1 MRKANQ
7 RGYSSI
13 EIVLVLVIVGLIAF
27 IGWYVFHTKSDI
39 NTTLGNAES
48 AQTNIPKHT
57 AKKPAPTNTTTA
69 SQVVMTKT
77 SSTLGQYLAD
87 PNNKALYTYGAD
99 TTGVSNCSGSCL
111 SSWPIYSAASAPATL
126 PTNVTVIT
134 RSDGTKQ
141 YAYKGMP
148 LYTFTSDSAGQ
159 VTGNGVSNFNVA
171 KP

>member
-1 MRKANQ
+1 MRKTNQ
-7 RGYSSI
+7 RGYSPI
-13 EIVLVLVIVGLIAF
+13 EIVLVIVIVGLIAF

-48 AQTNIPKHT
+48 GQTQLTKQPV
-57 AKKPAPTNTTTA
+57 KKTTTPTA
-69 SQVVMTKT
+69 TEVVTTKT

-111 SSWPIYSAASAPATL
+111 TDWPIYGAASAPATL
-126 PTNVTVIT
+126 PANVTVIT

-148 LYTFTSDSAGQ
+148 LYSFTSDSAGQ
-159 VTGNGVSNFNVA
+159 VTGNGIGNFSVA

>member
-39 NTTLGNAES
+39 NTTLGS
-48 AQTNIPKHT
+48 AASTQIQPPKQAVKKT
-57 AKKPAPTNTTTA
+57 AAAATATTA
-69 SQVVMTKT
+69 QVVTTKT

-99 TTGVSNCSGSCL
+99 TAGVSNCSGSCL
-111 SSWPIYSAASAPATL
+111 TDWPIYSAASAPSTL
-126 PTNVTVIT
+126 PANVTVIT

-159 VTGNGVSNFNVA
+159 VTGNGISNFNVA